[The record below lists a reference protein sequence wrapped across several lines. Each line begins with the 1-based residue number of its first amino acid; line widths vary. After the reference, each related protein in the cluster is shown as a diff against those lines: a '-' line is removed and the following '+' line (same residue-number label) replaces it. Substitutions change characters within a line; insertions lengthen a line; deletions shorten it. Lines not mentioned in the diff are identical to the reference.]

1 MRAGGSARPA
11 APSHGN
17 PKFRAG
23 YRKVAPP
30 HSTCGRGRPESRP
43 PARPYLSELPEP
55 ALTAESTLT
64 AEPALNRQ
72 AKPRAV
78 AVEP

>member
-1 MRAGGSARPA
+1 MGAGGSARP
-11 APSHGN
+11 
-17 PKFRAG
+17 
-23 YRKVAPP
+23 
-30 HSTCGRGRPESRP
+30 
-43 PARPYLSELPEP
+43 PARPHLSELPEP